1 MLHQNEMRVNFKS
14 KFRRQGLVMMNSNIR
29 WPHTMRRSAA
39 IGVKLA
45 AAAMAIA
52 FLATGAATANAA
64 AHSGEPAELVRRN
77 VPAMASPEVASRR
90 MSTAVAGVLAASES
104 GGQLGGHELHFQN
117 RISGNIYTV
126 RTQTNGAFSTML
138 PEGVF
143 DLRGMHGAIIVRSV
157 TVGQSPVN
165 LGQVHSPGPYD
176 FWRLVEWQEI
186 GPAIV
191 KSPAPATAYI
201 PAAGEGPL
209 PIAITPMASPPVM
222 GAGPNGEALPPAE
235 VMPTQI
241 YEQTEIPSG
250 PQAPAPRMPPPGMP
264 PTQDSAPAPAGGY

>member
-1 MLHQNEMRVNFKS
+1 MMNFK
-14 KFRRQGLVMMNSNIR
+14 IR
-29 WPHTMRRSAA
+29 WPHIIRRSET
-39 IGVKLA
+39 KLA

-52 FLATGAATANAA
+52 FLATGAAIANAA

-77 VPAMASPEVASRR
+77 VPAMASPEVAIQR
-90 MSTAVAGVLAASES
+90 MSTAVTGVLAASES
-104 GGQLGGHELHFQN
+104 GGQPGGHELHFQN

-126 RTQTNGAFSTML
+126 RTEPNGAFSTML

-165 LGQVHSPGPYD
+165 LGQVHSPGPYE

-201 PAAGEGPL
+201 PAAGEAPL
-209 PIAITPMASPPVM
+209 PIAITPIASPRVM

-235 VMPTQI
+235 VMPTPI
-241 YEQTEIPSG
+241 YEQMEIPSG
-250 PQAPAPRMPPPGMP
+250 SEAPATEMPPPPEMP
-264 PTQDSAPAPAGGY
+264 PTQDRAPAPAGGY

>member
-1 MLHQNEMRVNFKS
+1 
-14 KFRRQGLVMMNSNIR
+14 MMNSNIR
-29 WPHTMRRSAA
+29 WPHTMRRSETIA
-39 IGVKLA
+39 VKLA
-45 AAAMAIA
+45 AAAAAIA

-126 RTQTNGAFSTML
+126 RTETNGAFSTML

-176 FWRLVEWQEI
+176 FWRLVERQEI

-201 PAAGEGPL
+201 QAAGEGPL
-209 PIAITPMASPPVM
+209 PIAITPIASPPVM

-250 PQAPAPRMPPPGMP
+250 SEAPAPRMPPPEMPPAPGMP